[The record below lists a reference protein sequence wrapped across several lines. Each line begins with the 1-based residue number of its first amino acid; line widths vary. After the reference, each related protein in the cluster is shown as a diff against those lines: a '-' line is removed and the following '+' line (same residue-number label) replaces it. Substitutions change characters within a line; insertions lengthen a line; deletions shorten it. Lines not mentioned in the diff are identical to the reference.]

1 MRYTNSEKKL
11 KHARKLFEDT
21 LDWHEQA
28 HAEAHRASRFYHNS
42 ECEGQWEREDL
53 EYLRKNERMALTFN
67 ILKTKI
73 DTFLGMYSDAQRT
86 PIIASADSDTLGAE
100 VLDAVKTQLLQDAN
114 YEALAARQLKTGA
127 IEGECSLHLEVVPS
141 GEGQDWIQLNLYRL
155 LPYEVL
161 WDYSSIEPDRNDARY
176 VFWYRWLDKEEFEN
190 AYPDHAD
197 EWAEFAAEEDDS
209 NPFAWGFGE
218 KNSGDPESRSSDYE
232 AQRTNRYYFD
242 KRNRLIRV
250 IRYEYKHSEEKTF
263 AIDLESGE
271 KIDATEKKV
280 MDRVKM
286 ATALGQ
292 QFQVIKQMVDSVEV
306 CEFVGN
312 TLLAEY
318 TEAGPFDGFSIVPF
332 SYEVDEE
339 TGTSYGM
346 CRNLFDPQMELNKAR
361 SLDLE
366 LTAQATTPGTIAEI
380 GAIPDKKRFEAEKR
394 RPNGIAEVAKG
405 ALSEGAPKIIERQ
418 ATQPS
423 AIAAQRSDAAM
434 RLLDEVSG
442 IPSASNLT
450 AAEHAQ
456 AGVTVAIRY
465 HKSRQTVS
473 TPFSHYERA
482 QKALVEKVV
491 DVIVNVMPD
500 DQIMEIVGRRED
512 LQVQDGRI
520 IEMVPAP
527 AQAPDQGSAMM
538 QQEQQPQ
545 MMPKR
550 MADITNLRK
559 LKWRLDLE
567 YASENST
574 LRMLELE
581 IMLNMAQVAGV
592 PVDPEV
598 LVEMATSSRSIR
610 ERLKKYIEKAKVA
623 AAAGQKAEADA
634 LVAQSQ
640 GVLQIEAAKVQE
652 TTRHNTV
659 QEKID
664 LLEAQ
669 LKLIIEQMKL
679 GQQAE
684 DAEQTRL
691 HASDEAD
698 KDRQTDIVKTAAEMR
713 MSREQA
719 QAKQKSGGANGR

>member
-1 MRYTNSEKKL
+1 MRYKDPEKKL
-11 KHARKLFEDT
+11 KHAQKLFEDAV
-21 LDWHEQA
+21 DWHEDA

-73 DTFLGMYSDAQRT
+73 DTFLGMYADAQRM
-86 PIIASADSDTLGAE
+86 PVISSSDGETLGAE
-100 VLDAVKTQLLQDAN
+100 CLETIKTQLLQDAN
-114 YEALAARQLKTGA
+114 YEAISARQLKSGA
-127 IEGECSLHLEVVPS
+127 IMGSSSVHIEVVPS
-141 GEGQDWIQLNLYRL
+141 SEGQDWVQINLYRL
-155 LPYEVL
+155 LSYEEV
-161 WDYSSIEPDRNDARY
+161 WDVSSVEPDRSDARY
-176 VFWYRWLDKEEFEN
+176 VFWYRWLDQDEFESE
-190 AYPDHAD
+190 YPQHAEAWAQLAGSD
-197 EWAEFAAEEDDS
+197 EE
-209 NPFAWGFGE
+209 NPFTFGLGE
-218 KNSGDPESRSSDYE
+218 RNTGDPTSSYNDYNS
-232 AQRTNRYYFD
+232 QRTNRYYFD
-242 KRNRLIRV
+242 RRNRKIRV
-250 IRYEYKHSEEKTF
+250 IRYEYKHVEEKTY

-271 KIDATEKKV
+271 RHDATDKKV
-280 MDRVKM
+280 MDRVKL
-286 ATALGQ
+286 AQALGAQ
-292 QFQVIKQMVDSVEV
+292 NFQVAKVMEETTEV

-318 TEAGPFDGFSIVPF
+318 PEAGPFKGFSIIPF
-332 SYEVDEE
+332 CYEVDEE

-366 LTAQATTPGTIAEI
+366 LTAQATTPGTLAEV

-405 ALSEGAPKIIERQ
+405 ALSEGAPKVIERQ
-418 ATQPS
+418 ATPPS

-473 TPFSHYERA
+473 TPFSHFERA
-482 QKALVEKVV
+482 QKALVEKIV

-500 DQIMEIVGRRED
+500 DQMMAILGQSQNIV
-512 LQVQDGRI
+512 VQNGRI
-520 IEMVPAP
+520 VELAPAP
-527 AQAPDQGSAMM
+527 IPAQDAGTAMM
-538 QQEQQPQ
+538 GQQQGPQ
-545 MMPKR
+545 MVPKR
-550 MADITNLRK
+550 MVDLSDLRSI
-559 LKWRLDLE
+559 KWRLDME

-574 LRMLELE
+574 LRMLELD
-581 IMLNMAQVAGV
+581 IMLQMAQLAQF

-598 LVEMATSSRSIR
+598 LAEMATASKSTQ
-610 ERLKKYIEKAKVA
+610 ERLKKYVEKAQMA

-634 LVAQSQ
+634 LMAQSQ
-640 GVLQIEAAKVQE
+640 GMLQIEGAKVQE

-659 QEKID
+659 EEK
-664 LLEAQ
+664 LGFLEAQ
-669 LKLIIEQMKL
+669 LKLVIEQMKL

-684 DAEQTRL
+684 QADAERM
-691 HASDEAD
+691 HAKEESD
-698 KDRQTDIVKTAAEMR
+698 KDRQTDMVKTAAEIR

-719 QAKQKSGGANGR
+719 KAKQRSGGSDGR